1 LVWQHENMSIV
12 GGISVCVCVCVNDH
26 KIIHFAGNDIKI
38 RARVL
43 CNTQLFPVLLLMQ
56 MYVCYND
63 IILLVYVFP
72 QSD

>member
-1 LVWQHENMSIV
+1 MSIV
-12 GGISVCVCVCVNDH
+12 GGISVCVGGLRCVCVNDH

-38 RARVL
+38 RPRVL

-63 IILLVYVFP
+63 IIMLVYVFP